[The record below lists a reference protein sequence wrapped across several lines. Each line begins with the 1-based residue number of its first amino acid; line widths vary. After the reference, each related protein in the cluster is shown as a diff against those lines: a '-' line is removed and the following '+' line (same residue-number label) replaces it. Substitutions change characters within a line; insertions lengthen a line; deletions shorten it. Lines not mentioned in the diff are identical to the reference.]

1 MSKYTTKGPVRGC
14 CGHEHRSIETAFR
27 CLVSDQSSCR
37 RGGGYSDR
45 SVVRVD
51 GEPLTDG
58 ELCALENA
66 DWIYHA
72 QR

>member
-1 MSKYTTKGPVRGC
+1 MTTYTTKGPVRGC

-27 CLVSDQSSCR
+27 CLAADQSGCR
-37 RGGGYSDR
+37 RQGGYSDR

-58 ELCALENA
+58 EFCALEDS
-66 DWIYHA
+66 DWRHNV
-72 QR
+72 QS